1 MTFKCSYKILPLSLK
16 KIGEIFNIGVKT
28 VFPYTFVNYQ
38 NLYYSGALPDA
49 KYFNSLEEYEEFS
62 KYREKFN
69 LKEDSIKYCKNDVKL
84 TILFLKEL
92 NFILKEFKIPLISS
106 FSAPSLSLKI
116 FIKKFNK
123 NKIITSPNHL
133 LEKFARKSYYG
144 GRCEVYGNPYENDK
158 IFHFDFSGMY
168 AQCMR
173 ENFPIGKYKLN
184 MNLKDITLAGI
195 YWIQYQSSE
204 MEFPILPHHRKSD
217 GKLMFT
223 NGINEGAFWFE
234 EILLFIE
241 NGGIIIK
248 ILYSLTYEKED
259 AVFKDFV
266 DFFIELRK
274 KSESYNIFG
283 KLMINSM
290 YGRLGMR
297 EREVHSFIENKEN
310 FDKISKKIDILNFR
324 ELNNI
329 VLIEAKINDKLRKE
343 RNDIVGKEKNN
354 IVIAAAITSKARIKL
369 FKAQQNVI
377 KNGGRLLYSDTDS
390 IFAAFKRDVT
400 NERHGEVFWDG
411 EKSDTIIKEA
421 IFFAPKSYA
430 LKYNDEKYKIKIK
443 GYNQFDITFDEIAK
457 KYREKSQINLKN
469 YRYLNKRDMELIYHE
484 TLKNFDLNSY
494 DKRYF
499 INEYRTI
506 PYIFKDEEYLI

>member
-1 MTFKCSYKILPLSLK
+1 M
-16 KIGEIFNIGVKT
+16 
-28 VFPYTFVNYQ
+28 
-38 NLYYSGALPDA
+38 
-49 KYFNSLEEYEEFS
+49 
-62 KYREKFN
+62 
-69 LKEDSIKYCKNDVKL
+69 
-84 TILFLKEL
+84 
-92 NFILKEFKIPLISS
+92 
-106 FSAPSLSLKI
+106 
-116 FIKKFNK
+116 
-123 NKIITSPNHL
+123 
-133 LEKFARKSYYG
+133 
-144 GRCEVYGNPYENDK
+144 
-158 IFHFDFSGMY
+158 
-168 AQCMR
+168 
-173 ENFPIGKYKLN
+173 
-184 MNLKDITLAGI
+184 
-195 YWIQYQSSE
+195 
-204 MEFPILPHHRKSD
+204 
-217 GKLMFT
+217 
-223 NGINEGAFWFE
+223 
-234 EILLFIE
+234 
-241 NGGIIIK
+241 
-248 ILYSLTYEKED
+248 
-259 AVFKDFV
+259 
-266 DFFIELRK
+266 
-274 KSESYNIFG
+274 
-283 KLMINSM
+283 
-290 YGRLGMR
+290 
-297 EREVHSFIENKEN
+297 
-310 FDKISKKIDILNFR
+310 
-324 ELNNI
+324 
-329 VLIEAKINDKLRKE
+329 IEAKINDKLRKE